1 MSIAVSIRIGINL
14 GAGNAEQPRVSA
26 RVTIGCGSKY
36 LHCEKKTHLKN
47 INFILP
53 DTLLAFGKITLLM

>member
-26 RVTIGCGSKY
+26 RVTMGCGSKY
-36 LHCEKKTHLKN
+36 LHCEKNTSEKYQFYFTGY
-47 INFILP
+47 IIGFR
-53 DTLLAFGKITLLM
+53 